1 MGDQYQPIN
10 WRRTIEYTLF
20 VLSALNCI
28 FVTIA
33 FAYSEIILSGGQISS
48 VFPFPG
54 IYFIEL
60 IAIGIIC
67 FSTVILLNKL
77 TTSIRSGIAW
87 ICSGLLLAFV
97 ILGAWTIGFFLIPG
111 MFMLLIVG
119 ILIDKRSQRN
129 YALHLI
135 YLIAAGLSQGI
146 FVFLTLLI

>member
-1 MGDQYQPIN
+1 MGDQYRPIN
-10 WRRTIEYTLF
+10 WRRTIEYSLF
-20 VLSALNCI
+20 ILAGLNCI

-33 FAYSEIILSGGQISS
+33 FAYSEITLSGGQISS

-67 FSTVILLNKL
+67 LLTVSLLNNL
-77 TTSIRSGIAW
+77 TTSTKSGIAW
-87 ICSGLLLAFV
+87 IFSGLLLVFV
-97 ILGAWTIGFFLIPG
+97 ILGAWTIVFFLIPG
-111 MFMLLIVG
+111 MVMLLIAG